1 MARTNTLKTSIMN
14 VLLHEALVGAKIYLD
29 DDNDDGLIITE
40 FIEYDS
46 MTHTFTLNF
55 SDETI
60 REISD
65 KKKYTIE
72 VIESYYDKMSKQ
84 PNHKRVK

>member
-14 VLLHEALVGAKIYLD
+14 VLLHEALVGAKIYLE
-29 DDNDDGLIITE
+29 DNDEGLIVTE

-72 VIESYYDKMSKQ
+72 VIESYYNKMSKQ